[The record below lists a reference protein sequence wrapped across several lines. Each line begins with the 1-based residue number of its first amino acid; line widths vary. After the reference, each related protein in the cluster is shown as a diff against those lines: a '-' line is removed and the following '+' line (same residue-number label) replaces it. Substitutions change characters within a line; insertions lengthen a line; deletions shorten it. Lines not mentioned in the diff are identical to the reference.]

1 MQSDARYREVRD
13 ADGKEDGRIL
23 LGDSLSAPRRRCTR
37 MPERGPIPAAPSAKV
52 TRISVTITPQK
63 ATLFVGD
70 TQAFVPRVLGGANKT
85 VTCGTVMNQ
94 GLYTAPKIQ
103 GVYHVT
109 ASSIASPQQRAVAT
123 VTVLTYCDVP
133 TTSIG

>member
-1 MQSDARYREVRD
+1 MQTAKRTV
-13 ADGKEDGRIL
+13 GFCWGIL
-23 LGDSLSAPRRRCTR
+23 FLLLAGVVLACPNAALSQLRPQ
-37 MPERGPIPAAPSAKV
+37 PKL

-70 TQAFVPRVLGGANKT
+70 TQAFVARVLGGANKT

-123 VTVLTYCDVP
+123 VTVLTNCDVP
-133 TTSIG
+133 TTSIGS